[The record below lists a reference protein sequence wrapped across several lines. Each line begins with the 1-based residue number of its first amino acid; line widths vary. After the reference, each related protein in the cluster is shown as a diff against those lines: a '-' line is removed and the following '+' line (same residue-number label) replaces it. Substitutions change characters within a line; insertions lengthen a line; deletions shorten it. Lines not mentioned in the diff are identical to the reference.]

1 MGIRLLPPE
10 VSALIAAGE
19 VIERPVSVI
28 KELIE
33 NAMDAD
39 ASRIRIETL
48 GGGLESMFVVD
59 NGCGIGQ
66 KEMGLAFQRFST
78 SKVYTVSDLED
89 IQTLGFRGEALYSI
103 AAVAEIHLESRERS
117 SSHGARIVV
126 NQGTVLDQGPAAVGE
141 GTLVRVN
148 RLFQNFPARLKFLK
162 SARSESGR
170 IQALLHRLAIVNPKI
185 AFELRQERS
194 RPFITS
200 GSDDLRDVM
209 AVIYGHQFARMMIPI
224 NSLNDEQ
231 SRGGCYIS
239 GIIGMP
245 EQTRAN
251 RSHINLSVNGR
262 WFRSRTLTYAFEQA
276 YHGFI
281 EGRRFPVGSVHI
293 RVPNEDVDVNIH
305 PTKLEVQFKYEDLV
319 FSTIR
324 DTVRQALL
332 DFSSVP
338 SVNVNTTTKDVSFYT
353 KPLGDMWPSIFLD
366 NRVNDGNPVFSAS
379 DIDVAKPEKNRE
391 ERLALPPRDTLPLLR
406 VLGQIS
412 NSYIVSEG
420 PDGVYL
426 VDQHAAHERI
436 IYDEISN
443 GSLNETPPTQT
454 LMEPVLIDLDD
465 SQISTFTENRELFSK
480 LGVDYEPFGNNTIL
494 IRAIPTLLS
503 EANPTQAITGI
514 LEALDEGSLFETW
527 DEKAAYS
534 VACHAAIR
542 AGKSLSTREME
553 LLLRQLESCVQ
564 PNTCPHGRPTL
575 VRISL
580 QQLERYFSRR

>member
-1 MGIRLLPPE
+1 VSIKLLSPE

-39 ASRIRIETL
+39 ASRIRVETS
-48 GGGLESMFVVD
+48 GGGLQSMFVAD

-78 SKVYTVSDLED
+78 SKVYTASDLED

-103 AAVAEIHLESRERS
+103 AAVSEVHLESKERS

-126 NQGTVLDQGPAAVGE
+126 DQGTVMDQGPAAVGE

-148 RLFQNFPARLKFLK
+148 RLFQNFPARLKFLR

-170 IQALLHRLAIVNPKI
+170 IQVLLHRLAIVNPKI
-185 AFELRQERS
+185 SFELRQERS
-194 RPFITS
+194 RPFITL

-224 NSLNDEQ
+224 HSLDDKQ
-231 SRGGCYIS
+231 SAKGCYIS

-276 YHGFI
+276 YHGFL
-281 EGRRFPVGSVHI
+281 EGRRFPVGAIHI
-293 RVPNEDVDVNIH
+293 KVPNEDVDVNIH

-338 SVNVNTTTKDVSFYT
+338 SVSVNTTTKDLSFRT
-353 KPLGDMWPSIFLD
+353 KPLVDMGPSIFLD
-366 NRVNDGNPVFSAS
+366 SRVNNRMSAS
-379 DIDVAKPEKNRE
+379 DVDVDTSERE
-391 ERLALPPRDTLPLLR
+391 RDERLASTPRDTLPLLR

-412 NSYIVSEG
+412 SSYIVSEG

-436 IYDEISN
+436 IYDEISK

-465 SQISTFTENRELFSK
+465 SQISTFTENKELFSK
-480 LGVDYEPFGNNTIL
+480 LGVDYEPFGSNTML

-514 LEALDEGSLFETW
+514 LEVLDDGALFETW
-527 DEKAAYS
+527 EEKAAYS
-534 VACHAAIR
+534 VACHGAIR
-542 AGKSLSTREME
+542 AGKSLSMREME

>member
-1 MGIRLLPPE
+1 MSIKLLSPE

-39 ASRIRIETL
+39 ASRIRVETS
-48 GGGLESMFVVD
+48 GGGLQSMFVAD

-78 SKVYTVSDLED
+78 SKVYTASDLED

-103 AAVAEIHLESRERS
+103 AAVSEVHLESKERS

-126 NQGTVLDQGPAAVGE
+126 DQGTVMDQGPAAVGE

-148 RLFQNFPARLKFLK
+148 RLFQNFPARLKFLR

-170 IQALLHRLAIVNPKI
+170 IQVLLHRLAIVNPKI
-185 AFELRQERS
+185 SFELRQERS
-194 RPFITS
+194 RPFITL

-224 NSLNDEQ
+224 HSLDDKQ
-231 SRGGCYIS
+231 SAKGCYIS

-276 YHGFI
+276 YHGFL
-281 EGRRFPVGSVHI
+281 EGRRFPVGAIHI
-293 RVPNEDVDVNIH
+293 KVPNEDVDVNIH

-338 SVNVNTTTKDVSFYT
+338 SVSVNTTTKDLSFRT
-353 KPLGDMWPSIFLD
+353 KPLVDMGPSIFLD
-366 NRVNDGNPVFSAS
+366 SRVNNRMSAS
-379 DIDVAKPEKNRE
+379 DVDVDTSERE
-391 ERLALPPRDTLPLLR
+391 RDERLASTPRDTLPLLR

-412 NSYIVSEG
+412 SSYIVSEG

-436 IYDEISN
+436 IYDEISK

-465 SQISTFTENRELFSK
+465 SQISTFTENKELFSK
-480 LGVDYEPFGNNTIL
+480 LGVDYEPFGSNTML

-514 LEALDEGSLFETW
+514 LEVLDDGALFETW
-527 DEKAAYS
+527 EEKAAYS
-534 VACHAAIR
+534 VACHGAIR
-542 AGKSLSTREME
+542 AGKSLSMREME